1 MRKLRARS
9 WCFPSLSALV
19 RSCERWK
26 PTYGHVSSCR
36 HGARAR
42 AASRPHTECAGRHWN
57 RMKRKDSH
65 CCTSTRADSK
75 PATQDLC
82 ARHSCPLHSTNELHP
97 VPSSFL
103 PHRVDG
109 TRPTCAYAARRT
121 HRTLQAS
128 NAHTALHA
136 LLPRAR
142 TLSLFIR
149 AQERESTRSQRRHP
163 GTNNQAAA
171 ARVPHVPPLAPH
183 HEADATHDTRDLT
196 RLTNRPPEPI
206 SVRETPCMRET
217 IACSM
222 SMHTPR
228 ATRRAPRTNIAKAR
242 LRNQKRDSS
251 TAGGWPPCTHIE

>member
-1 MRKLRARS
+1 MR
-9 WCFPSLSALV
+9 SALL
-19 RSCERWK
+19 
-26 PTYGHVSSCR
+26 SSL
-36 HGARAR
+36 
-42 AASRPHTECAGRHWN
+42 N
-57 RMKRKDSH
+57 
-65 CCTSTRADSK
+65 
-75 PATQDLC
+75 QL
-82 ARHSCPLHSTNELHP
+82 LHP

-103 PHRVDG
+103 PHRVDQ
-109 TRPTCAYAARRT
+109 TDLRVRRSPDAPDTPSKQRT
-121 HRTLQAS
+121 HRTARAAS
-128 NAHTALHA
+128 ARAHALALHQST
-136 LLPRAR
+136 R
-142 TLSLFIR
+142 
-149 AQERESTRSQRRHP
+149 EREHSLAKTPPR
-163 GTNNQAAA
+163 NNQAAA